1 MHKYEMAANEFW
13 FCRMP
18 ISWDIDM
25 ANLAGKDINVCEKP
39 KRKLEGQLAIT
50 THNIVRHNVGDIFG
64 SRSCHFLKYCI
75 LIAKILCFKA
85 V

>member
-1 MHKYEMAANEFW
+1 
-13 FCRMP
+13 
-18 ISWDIDM
+18 M

>member
-1 MHKYEMAANEFW
+1 
-13 FCRMP
+13 MP

-50 THNIVRHNVGDIFG
+50 THNIVCGAQ
-64 SRSCHFLKYCI
+64 CHAICQMFI
-75 LIAKILCFKA
+75 P

>member
-1 MHKYEMAANEFW
+1 
-13 FCRMP
+13 MP

-25 ANLAGKDINVCEKP
+25 ANLTGKDINVCEKP

-50 THNIVRHNVGDIFG
+50 THNIVRQNVFNKIFG
-64 SRSCHFLKYCI
+64 SQSCRFFKYFILCYS

>member
-1 MHKYEMAANEFW
+1 
-13 FCRMP
+13 
-18 ISWDIDM
+18 M

-50 THNIVRHNVGDIFG
+50 THNIVRRNVLDTIIG
-64 SRSCHFLKYCI
+64 SQSCRFLNI
-75 LIAKILCFKA
+75 LFYVI

>member
-1 MHKYEMAANEFW
+1 
-13 FCRMP
+13 MP

-50 THNIVRHNVGDIFG
+50 THNIVRRNVLDTIFG
-64 SRSCHFLKYCI
+64 SQPCRFLKCYS